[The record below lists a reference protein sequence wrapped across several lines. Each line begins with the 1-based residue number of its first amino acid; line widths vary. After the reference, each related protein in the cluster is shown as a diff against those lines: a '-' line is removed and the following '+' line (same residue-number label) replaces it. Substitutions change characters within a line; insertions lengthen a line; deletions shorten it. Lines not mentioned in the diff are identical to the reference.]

1 MKNTNELLT
10 RKLFLYIILL
20 VIWGTVSN
28 FLLIHFSPTTA
39 VLGIALNLFTLVFS
53 LANLFPSAT
62 WVGLVVSV
70 ALFTGA
76 GYSLLN
82 VTRDFLMS
90 SGIGAIIFL
99 ITAFFAEINVR
110 KLHQI
115 DENYSRL
122 QQVTDSLVIYDRQT
136 ALMRWKFAEQALTT
150 EILRG
155 RRYHNDVSLV
165 LFDYRQKEKL
175 SKPELLRINKVMSE
189 VILDSI
195 RTHIDIGFINGR
207 IGLIL
212 PETPLE
218 GAMILTSR
226 LVQKFNRLVDARI
239 VAGVANFPDDA
250 ITDEDLVR
258 RAKAA
263 VMFALNSEQ
272 PVIDFASI
280 ASDEAPPVHEEV
292 DEKPYLEVEQ
302 PESASRDDYV
312 AILEDIDLDENEWI
326 AWVEGFNQMADL
338 VNIERKLAE
347 VDHIQSSEFLF
358 LQSDYLVIK
367 FRTSLTNLFGEVD
380 PLPGWEIKKSNPEY
394 RYLLIAQK
402 EMPEEYEE

>member
-1 MKNTNELLT
+1 MKNANELLT

-28 FLLIHFSPTTA
+28 FLLIRFSPTTA

-53 LANLFPSAT
+53 LTNLFPSAT
-62 WVGLVVSV
+62 WVGLVISV
-70 ALFTGA
+70 ALYAGS

-82 VTRDFLMS
+82 VTQDFLLS
-90 SGIGAIIFL
+90 AGVGALIFL
-99 ITAFFAEINVR
+99 VTALIAEINVR
-110 KLHQI
+110 RLHQI
-115 DENYSRL
+115 DEDYSRL

-136 ALMRWKFAEQALTT
+136 SLMRWKFAEQALTT

-155 RRYHNDVSLV
+155 RRYHSDVSLV
-165 LFDYRQKEKL
+165 LFDYRQKDQL
-175 SKPELLRINKVMSE
+175 TKPEIQRINKVISE
-189 VILDSI
+189 VIHNSI
-195 RTHIDIGFINGR
+195 RTQIDIGFINGR

-218 GAMILTSR
+218 GALVLTNR
-226 LVQKFNRLVDARI
+226 LVQNFNRLVDTRM

-250 ITDEDLVR
+250 ITDEDLLD
-258 RAKAA
+258 RAKTA
-263 VMFALNSEQ
+263 VLFALNSEQ
-272 PVIDFASI
+272 SVMDFAAI
-280 ASDEAPPVHEEV
+280 GIEAEPQSLPEPQEQI
-292 DEKPYLEVEQ
+292 EEQ
-302 PESASRDDYV
+302 PYMESEQTISDSHDDYV
-312 AILEDIDLDENEWI
+312 AILEGIDLAENEWI
-326 AWVEGFNQMADL
+326 AWVEGFNQMSDL
-338 VNIERKLAE
+338 VNVERKLQE

-367 FRTSLTNLFGEVD
+367 LRTSLTDFFGETD

-402 EMPEEYEE
+402 E

>member
-20 VIWGTVSN
+20 VIWGAVSN

-62 WVGLVVSV
+62 WVGLVLSV

-82 VTRDFLMS
+82 VTQNFLMS
-90 SGIGAIIFL
+90 SGVGAIIFL
-99 ITAFFAEINVR
+99 ITAFFAELNVR

-115 DENYSRL
+115 DEGYSRL

-136 ALMRWKFAEQALTT
+136 SLMRWKFAEQALTT

-155 RRYHNDVSLV
+155 RRYHSDVTLV
-165 LFDYRQKEKL
+165 LFDYRQKDKI
-175 SKPELLRINKVMSE
+175 SKSDLLRINKVMAE
-189 VILDSI
+189 AIQDSI
-195 RTHIDIGFINGR
+195 RTNIDVGFINGR

-212 PETPLE
+212 PETPLD
-218 GAMILTSR
+218 GAMILTTR
-226 LVQKFNRLVDARI
+226 LIQKFNRLVDARI

-250 ITDEDLVR
+250 ITDEDLVD
-258 RAKAA
+258 RAKTA
-263 VMFALNSEQ
+263 VMFALNSEL
-272 PVIDFASI
+272 PVVNFASI
-280 ASDEAPPVHEEV
+280 ESDDAPIVHEEFK
-292 DEKPYLEVEQ
+292 EKPYLEVE
-302 PESASRDDYV
+302 PTDSASRDDYV
-312 AILEDIDLDENEWI
+312 AILEDIDLGENEWI

-338 VNIERKLAE
+338 VNIERKLGE
-347 VDHIQSSEFLF
+347 VKHIESTEFLF
-358 LQSDYLVIK
+358 LQSDYLVVK
-367 FRTSLTNLFGEVD
+367 FKTALTNLFGEDD

-394 RYLLIAQK
+394 RYLLIALK
-402 EMPEEYEE
+402 EKPEEN

>member
-1 MKNTNELLT
+1 MKNANELLT

-28 FLLIHFSPTTA
+28 FLLIRFSPTTA

-53 LANLFPSAT
+53 LTNLFPSAT
-62 WVGLVVSV
+62 WVGLVISV
-70 ALFTGA
+70 ALYAGS

-82 VTRDFLMS
+82 VTQDFLLS
-90 SGIGAIIFL
+90 AGVGALIFL
-99 ITAFFAEINVR
+99 VTALIAEINVR
-110 KLHQI
+110 RLHQI
-115 DENYSRL
+115 DEDYSRL

-136 ALMRWKFAEQALTT
+136 SLMRWKFAEQALTT

-155 RRYHNDVSLV
+155 RRYHSDVSLV
-165 LFDYRQKEKL
+165 LFDYRQKDQL
-175 SKPELLRINKVMSE
+175 TKPEIQRINKVISE
-189 VILDSI
+189 VIHNSI
-195 RTHIDIGFINGR
+195 RTQIDIGFINGR

-218 GAMILTSR
+218 GALVLTNR
-226 LVQKFNRLVDARI
+226 LVQNFNRLVDTRM

-250 ITDEDLVR
+250 ITDEDLLD
-258 RAKAA
+258 RAKTA
-263 VMFALNSEQ
+263 VLFALNSEQ
-272 PVIDFASI
+272 SVMDFAAI
-280 ASDEAPPVHEEV
+280 GIEAEPQSLPEPQEQI
-292 DEKPYLEVEQ
+292 EEQ
-302 PESASRDDYV
+302 PYMESEQTISDSHDDYV
-312 AILEDIDLDENEWI
+312 AILEGIDLAENEWI
-326 AWVEGFNQMADL
+326 AWVEGFNQMSDL
-338 VNIERKLAE
+338 VNVERKLQE

-367 FRTSLTNLFGEVD
+367 LRTSLTDFFGEID

-402 EMPEEYEE
+402 E

>member
-1 MKNTNELLT
+1 MKNANELLT

-28 FLLIHFSPTTA
+28 FLLIRFSPTTA

-53 LANLFPSAT
+53 LTNLFPSAT
-62 WVGLVVSV
+62 WVGLVISV
-70 ALFTGA
+70 ALYAGS

-82 VTRDFLMS
+82 VTQDFLLS
-90 SGIGAIIFL
+90 AGVGALIFL
-99 ITAFFAEINVR
+99 VTALIAEINVR
-110 KLHQI
+110 RLHQI
-115 DENYSRL
+115 DEDYSRL

-136 ALMRWKFAEQALTT
+136 SLMRWKFAEQALTT

-155 RRYHNDVSLV
+155 RRYHSDVSLV
-165 LFDYRQKEKL
+165 LFDYRQKDQL
-175 SKPELLRINKVMSE
+175 TKPEIQRINKVISE
-189 VILDSI
+189 VIHNSI
-195 RTHIDIGFINGR
+195 RTQIDIGFINGR

-218 GAMILTSR
+218 GALVLTNR
-226 LVQKFNRLVDARI
+226 LVQNFNRLVDTRM

-250 ITDEDLVR
+250 ITDEDLLD
-258 RAKAA
+258 RAKTA
-263 VMFALNSEQ
+263 VLFALNSEQ
-272 PVIDFASI
+272 SVMDFAAIGIEAEPQTLPEPQEQIEEPPYMESEQAI
-280 ASDEAPPVHEEV
+280 SDSH
-292 DEKPYLEVEQ
+292 
-302 PESASRDDYV
+302 DDYV
-312 AILEDIDLDENEWI
+312 AILEGIDLAENEWI
-326 AWVEGFNQMADL
+326 AWVEGFNQMSDL
-338 VNIERKLAE
+338 VNVERKLQE

-367 FRTSLTNLFGEVD
+367 LRTSLTDFFGEID

-402 EMPEEYEE
+402 E